1 MAADTLRRALVF
13 VALCLTQA
21 LVFNHVHLF
30 GCATVLLYVYFV
42 VMFPRNYPRWA
53 ILLWSFFL
61 GLSIDVFGNTP
72 GMAAASLT
80 LTGFVQPYLLTL
92 FIPREAP
99 DNMKS
104 AVSTLGYTKFLT
116 YAAILVLLHCLVFFT
131 IESFSFFNWMQ
142 WAMNIAGTALLTLI
156 LLMTL
161 ESIRK

>member
-1 MAADTLRRALVF
+1 MVADTLRRALIFIV
-13 VALCLTQA
+13 LCLAQV
-21 LVFNHVHLF
+21 LVFNHIHLF

-61 GLSIDVFGNTP
+61 GLSVDVFGNTP

-80 LTGFVQPYLLTL
+80 LIGFVQPYLLTL

-104 AVSTLGYTKFLT
+104 AVTTLGYSKFLT
-116 YAAILVLLHCLVFFT
+116 YAAILVLFHCLVFFT

>member
-13 VALCLTQA
+13 VALCLVQA

-61 GLSIDVFGNTP
+61 GLSVDVFGNTP

>member
-1 MAADTLRRALVF
+1 MVADTLKRVFIF
-13 VALCLTQA
+13 VALCLAQA
-21 LVFNHVHLF
+21 IVFNHVHLF
-30 GCATVLLYVYFV
+30 GCATALLYVYFV
-42 VMFPRNYPRWA
+42 IMFPRNYPRWA

-61 GLSIDVFGNTP
+61 GLGVDVFSNTP

-99 DNMKS
+99 ENMKS
-104 AVSTLGYTKFLT
+104 AVSTLGFTKFLT
-116 YAAILVLLHCLVFFT
+116 YAAMLVLLHCLAFFT

-142 WAMNIAGTALLTLI
+142 WAMNIVGTTLLTLV

-161 ESIRK
+161 ESLRK